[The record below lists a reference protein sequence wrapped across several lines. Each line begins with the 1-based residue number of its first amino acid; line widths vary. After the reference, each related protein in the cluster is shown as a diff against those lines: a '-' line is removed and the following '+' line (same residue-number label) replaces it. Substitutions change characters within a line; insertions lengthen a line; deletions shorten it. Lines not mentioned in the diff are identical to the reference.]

1 MLIIKKLTKQY
12 APCPSASIMIL
23 QKGIAISLEG
33 RHLVLTLLASI
44 ILLCYIYINYNL
56 YNMFILKKVSITNIT
71 LDRGGYFIMKNKTSR
86 KRKKNIHRKIVW
98 SNFLIFHTKIL

>member
-1 MLIIKKLTKQY
+1 MLIIKKLTKQS

-44 ILLCYIYINYNL
+44 YDNEIAKQFL
-56 YNMFILKKVSITNIT
+56 Y
-71 LDRGGYFIMKNKTSR
+71 
-86 KRKKNIHRKIVW
+86 
-98 SNFLIFHTKIL
+98 